1 MAQTWRQDRA
11 RQGGKPLRPL
21 DSAALERLALRY
33 VERYATTEAKL
44 RDFLRRKIDARGW
57 ADDAPEPADAAVAG
71 LVARMAALRYVD
83 DGAFATARAGSLARR
98 GYGPRRV
105 DMALRAAGVTDGAAE
120 DARALAAREAWSA
133 ALAFARRR
141 RIGPYAESQADRPGR
156 ERALAALL
164 RAGHSVAHARK
175 IVMADPGDVPEED
188 E

>member
-1 MAQTWRQDRA
+1 VAQTWRQDRA

-44 RDFLRRKIDARGW
+44 RDYLLRKLGERGW
-57 ADDAPEPADAAVAG
+57 TEDGPPAGEVLAA
-71 LVARMAALRYVD
+71 LVARMVELRYVD
-83 DGAFATARAGSLARR
+83 DGAFAAARAGSLARR

-105 DMALRAAGVTDGAAE
+105 DMALRAAGVGEAAAG
-120 DARALAAREAWSA
+120 DARALAADAAWGA

-141 RIGPYAESQADRPGR
+141 RIGPYAESRPDRPAR
-156 ERALAALL
+156 EKAMAALL

-188 E
+188 V